1 VAKSLQKKHW
11 LVHVLRRAGIVGAE
25 DLGIDPGAPPAEAWS
40 EACEATGISLD
51 ELAAQVADYFRLQV
65 ANLDAAEAPA
75 VKLVPEKIA
84 RQYGIFP
91 LREDDRQLTVAT
103 ADPTNFAAE
112 QALGFVSGRKA
123 VFQVAPPP
131 FILDSVNANYSAD
144 GVMESLLDRVDQ
156 AIADSVA
163 VVANEDPGAAVTEA
177 EAEAAPVIKL
187 TNLIL
192 RDATKNGASDIHI
205 EPGSNGGTV
214 RFRVDGV
221 LRNYMQLP
229 IPALIRVVS
238 RIKIMGNL
246 DIADKW
252 RPQDGR
258 TRIVVEGRPYDVRIS
273 TVPTR
278 DAEKVVLRILKGGE
292 ASRLSEI
299 GLPEW
304 ELGRLRQLLAN
315 RDGIV
320 CVTGPTGSGKTTTLY
335 AGIRELATGEVNIMT
350 VEDPVEYELPG
361 ITQIQVQTKRGVTFA
376 SALRAILR
384 QDPDVILVGEIRDL
398 ETAEVAV
405 QAAMTGHLVLATLH
419 TNDAVSAVARL
430 LDIGLDRP
438 SIAATLRGTLAQR
451 LVRKVCDECGEPIRG
466 EMTEEE
472 IRLAKLY
479 NIRPPIRSVGCRRCA
494 QTGYRGRLP
503 IQEVFLINNS
513 IADLISGGATYSR
526 LYQAATS
533 SGMRAL
539 QQVGIERVRSGETTL
554 DELERVLGLEAE
566 DPGGERRA
574 LSSGAEG
581 APARRGQE
589 PTQAAPPEHDEPDA
603 DALETADV
611 SQTPARPPEPEPEQA
626 AESATSAQA
635 PTSPAPEQPAVSRP
649 QGFVGTEPPSGPRE
663 APRTSATEGEGPAE
677 PPPETVEA
685 SESGEPPP
693 TERPDATGSEAGRR
707 GPAADA
713 VEESASA
720 AAGGPSQAAPEE
732 SLPEAVEES
741 PREAREEPRPEAGD
755 ELRPGAGEEVRPEAG
770 EEVRPEAG
778 ERPALEAAE
787 EPAQEPAP
795 AGREDDVVDALLP
808 LEPLEGMTIDDL
820 EDVRVTSEELIA
832 AAAAEL
838 EKGPVADVEPESFDT
853 AIVLD
858 EAPVHPTVAP
868 DDAPIL
874 IVDDDPEDR
883 LLVRTILTKHG
894 FEVDEVRDGGE
905 ALEHIGAGDRHSL
918 VVLDLEM
925 PNLDGREVL
934 ARLRSDAPTSN
945 LPVVVLTSSPNPE
958 DEYKLME
965 AGADD
970 YLRKPLDP
978 PRFIARIKAAL
989 RRARMM

>member
-1 VAKSLQKKHW
+1 
-11 LVHVLRRAGIVGAE
+11 
-25 DLGIDPGAPPAEAWS
+25 
-40 EACEATGISLD
+40 
-51 ELAAQVADYFRLQV
+51 
-65 ANLDAAEAPA
+65 
-75 VKLVPEKIA
+75 
-84 RQYGIFP
+84 
-91 LREDDRQLTVAT
+91 
-103 ADPTNFAAE
+103 
-112 QALGFVSGRKA
+112 
-123 VFQVAPPP
+123 
-131 FILDSVNANYSAD
+131 
-144 GVMESLLDRVDQ
+144 M
-156 AIADSVA
+156 
-163 VVANEDPGAAVTEA
+163 
-177 EAEAAPVIKL
+177 
-187 TNLIL
+187 
-192 RDATKNGASDIHI
+192 
-205 EPGSNGGTV
+205 

-292 ASRLSEI
+292 ASKLSEI

-503 IQEVFLINNS
+503 IQEVFLVNNS
-513 IADLISGGATYSR
+513 IADLISGGATYSK
-526 LYQAATS
+526 LYTAATS
-533 SGMRAL
+533 SGMRPL

-566 DPGGERRA
+566 DPGGDRQTPPA
-574 LSSGAEG
+574 GGEG
-581 APARRGQE
+581 APTRRGQE
-589 PTQAAPPEHDEPDA
+589 PARA
-603 DALETADV
+603 
-611 SQTPARPPEPEPEQA
+611 ARPDHDGPGPED
-626 AESATSAQA
+626 ESAEPAGEPGVMARTAEAAQPEDAGESVLPDEA
-635 PTSPAPEQPAVSRP
+635 PTSPAPTQPGVPRP
-649 QGFVGTEPPSGPRE
+649 QGFVGTEPPSRPRD
-663 APRTSATEGEGPAE
+663 AARTSATQGEEPAE
-677 PPPETVEA
+677 PRPEPAEA
-685 SESGEPPP
+685 AEAPERGDARGEAPP
-693 TERPDATGSEAGRR
+693 TERPDAPAPQPGGTGS
-707 GPAADA
+707 AADKA
-713 VEESASA
+713 EESA
-720 AAGGPSQAAPEE
+720 PAAPVAPPEAAEE
-732 SLPEAVEES
+732 SRPGAVEES
-741 PREAREEPRPEAGD
+741 PPE
-755 ELRPGAGEEVRPEAG
+755 V
-770 EEVRPEAG
+770 
-778 ERPALEAAE
+778 
-787 EPAQEPAP
+787 
-795 AGREDDVVDALLP
+795 
-808 LEPLEGMTIDDL
+808 
-820 EDVRVTSEELIA
+820 
-832 AAAAEL
+832 
-838 EKGPVADVEPESFDT
+838 
-853 AIVLD
+853 
-858 EAPVHPTVAP
+858 
-868 DDAPIL
+868 
-874 IVDDDPEDR
+874 
-883 LLVRTILTKHG
+883 
-894 FEVDEVRDGGE
+894 
-905 ALEHIGAGDRHSL
+905 
-918 VVLDLEM
+918 
-925 PNLDGREVL
+925 
-934 ARLRSDAPTSN
+934 
-945 LPVVVLTSSPNPE
+945 
-958 DEYKLME
+958 ME
-965 AGADD
+965 AE
-970 YLRKPLDP
+970 P
-978 PRFIARIKAAL
+978 
-989 RRARMM
+989 